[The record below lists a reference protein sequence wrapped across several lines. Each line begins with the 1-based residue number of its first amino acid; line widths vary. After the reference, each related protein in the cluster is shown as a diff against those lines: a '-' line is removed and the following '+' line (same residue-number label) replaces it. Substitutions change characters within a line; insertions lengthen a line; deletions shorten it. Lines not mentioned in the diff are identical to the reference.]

1 MNKKGYRRQGKFSI
15 FDKGLVSVKEERKRR
30 KMEESKCNAVQLRD
44 KKKEID
50 KFRKVDSLRMKTVH

>member
-1 MNKKGYRRQGKFSI
+1 M

-44 KKKEID
+44 KKKKK
-50 KFRKVDSLRMKTVH
+50 KFRKIDSLRMKTAH

>member
-44 KKKEID
+44 KKKKKERNSERLIA
-50 KFRKVDSLRMKTVH
+50 SE

>member
-44 KKKEID
+44 KKKKKE
-50 KFRKVDSLRMKTVH
+50 RKKERNSERLIASE

>member
-1 MNKKGYRRQGKFSI
+1 M

-44 KKKEID
+44 KKKKKKRNSERLIA
-50 KFRKVDSLRMKTVH
+50 SE